1 MYKIAIAWP
10 KIKASLVNLLIAF
23 VAFLGPKT
31 MNFLYAI
38 GIAIFLDNLMAIYYV
53 VYMDDKRKFLSER
66 MFSGFI
72 LKTLVYLL
80 IITLCVFIGR
90 ITNLD
95 IVYIVSAGILFNEL
109 KSIDEKFE
117 KIFKFSV
124 FGKIIDIIG
133 KMLNISTKNEK
144 SKINNNDTVDK
155 KQ

>member
-10 KIKASLVNLLIAF
+10 KIKASLVNLLIVF

-53 VYMDDKRKFLSER
+53 VYLDDRRKFLSER
-66 MFSGFI
+66 MFSGFV

-80 IITLCVFIGR
+80 IITLCVFLGR

-124 FGKIIDIIG
+124 FGKIIDLIG
-133 KMLNISTKNEK
+133 KALNVSSKNTK
-144 SKINNNDTVDK
+144 SDTINKDAVDK
-155 KQ
+155 K

>member
-53 VYMDDKRKFLSER
+53 VYLDDRRKFLSER
-66 MFSGFI
+66 MFSGFV

-80 IITLCVFIGR
+80 IITLCVFLGR

-124 FGKIIDIIG
+124 FGKIIDLIG
-133 KMLNISTKNEK
+133 KALNVSSKNTK
-144 SKINNNDTVDK
+144 SDTINKDAVDK
-155 KQ
+155 K